1 MRKVV
6 LTAVGKLEF
15 QQAPIPELRPGWVR
29 IRTLRC
35 GLCGTDVHNYYKET
49 IFGKDAY
56 PFHMG
61 HEVCGIVDETGEGV
75 FDLTRGDKVVV
86 NPIWTCG
93 SCEPCHMGRANH
105 CEHKTTIGLTGPS
118 GNSEYTLVPA
128 SAVVKT
134 DPEGDPDLLAFTEPV
149 ATVLYGL
156 DKLKLDSTQ
165 DVLIVGAGAIGL
177 IFLQI
182 LKNAP
187 IKSLTVTDVVA
198 EKLAFAKALGA
209 DFVVDSAR
217 EEDKGKYD
225 VIIDCTGSARVVEED
240 FKKVKFG
247 AQVLIFGV
255 CPIDSTIT
263 LKPFDIYN
271 NDLSIYASYTL
282 TPNAFRRALHL
293 IQSGRID
300 VRPLLAGVYPVGQ
313 LEECIQAVKAGKVSG
328 KIVIDTTRMD
338 RSI

>member
-6 LTAVGKLEF
+6 LTAVGKLEY
-15 QQAPIPELRPGWVR
+15 QEAPLPALRPGWVR
-29 IRTLRC
+29 IKVLRC

-61 HEVCGIVDETGEGV
+61 HEVCGIVDGV
-75 FDLTRGDKVVV
+75 GDGVRDLAVGDKVVV
-86 NPIWTCG
+86 NPIWSCG
-93 SCEPCHMGRANH
+93 GCKPCRLGQTNH

-118 GNSEYTLVPA
+118 GNSEYTLAPA

-134 DPEGDPDLLAFTEPV
+134 DPEGEPDLLAFTEPV

-156 DKLKLDSTQ
+156 DKLRINSTH

-182 LKNAP
+182 LKNAQLH
-187 IKSLTVTDVVA
+187 SLTVADVVE
-198 EKLAFAKALGA
+198 EKLAFAKTLGA
-209 DFVVDSAR
+209 DRVVNTAVQPD
-217 EEDKGKYD
+217 ENKYD
-225 VIIDCTGSARVVEED
+225 VIIDCTGSAKVVEED
-240 FKKVKFG
+240 FKKVRFG

-255 CPIDSTIT
+255 CPIDSEIT

-271 NDLSIYASYTL
+271 NDLSIHASYTL
-282 TPNAFRRALHL
+282 TPSAFQRALDL

-300 VRPLLAGVYPVGQ
+300 VGALLAGVYPVGQ
-313 LEECIQAVKAGKVSG
+313 LEEWIQAVKAGKVNG
-328 KIVIDTTRMD
+328 KIVIDATRMA
-338 RSI
+338 

>member
-6 LTAVGKLEF
+6 LAAVGKLEY
-15 QQAPIPELRPGWVR
+15 QEAPIPELRPGWVR
-29 IRTLRC
+29 VKILRC

-56 PFHMG
+56 PFNMG
-61 HEVCGIVDETGEGV
+61 HEVCGIVDGAGEGV
-75 FDLTRGDKVVV
+75 RDLAVGDMVVV

-93 SCEPCHMGRANH
+93 ACKPCHMGQANH
-105 CEHKTTIGLTGPS
+105 CEHKTTIGLMGPS
-118 GNSEYTLVPA
+118 GNSEYTLAPA

-156 DKLKLDSTQ
+156 DKLRLNATQ

-182 LKNAP
+182 LKNAQLH
-187 IKSLTVTDVVA
+187 SLTVADVV
-198 EKLAFAKALGA
+198 EDKLSFAKTLGA
-209 DFVVDSAR
+209 DRVINSAVQTDER
-217 EEDKGKYD
+217 KYD
-225 VIIDCTGSARVVEED
+225 VIIDCTGSAKVVEKD
-240 FKKVKFG
+240 FEKARFG
-247 AQVLIFGV
+247 AQILIFGV
-255 CPIDSTIT
+255 CPIDSTVTIR
-263 LKPFDIYN
+263 PFDIYN

-282 TPNAFRRALHL
+282 TPSAFQRALHL

-300 VRPLLAGVYPVGQ
+300 VGALLAGVYPVGR
-313 LEECIQAVKAGKVSG
+313 LEECIQAVKAGKING
-328 KIVIDTTRMD
+328 KIVIDTTRMV
-338 RSI
+338 